1 MVGKLNLHDMLKITV
16 YSSIN
21 PWKSNHGINK
31 LLYIYI
37 YIYNHI
43 INVYPLSICHVNGF
57 FKYSLQYITILSQY
71 WIMTTVHISYIYIL
85 FFSPC
90 YHHISPSG
98 KAGSEYFPR
107 QTGNNKRVIQWW
119 LTGWGPNSLTKLANR
134 TIIIIVYDTQITI
147 FG

>member
-1 MVGKLNLHDMLKITV
+1 MICLKLPYILPSIHENRITV
-16 YSSIN
+16 SIN
-21 PWKSNHGINK
+21 YCIYT
-31 LLYIYI
+31 YIYI
-37 YIYNHI
+37 TISSTYIHYQY
-43 INVYPLSICHVNGF
+43 VMSMDF